1 MSSIM
6 RKFKIMAAGAIAVLG
21 MAIAIPAAANA
32 SGESADMDFSLT
44 PKSGSFFKDAYRSAD
59 WNFQTTISTPDPVI
73 LPMKVADLSL
83 PPNSQMTFNPPND
96 MPVCPDSQVGPPP
109 VNVSVPVETVIKRCP
124 DSVIG
129 NGTAVFVLN
138 RNNLN
143 PAAALDGYIVA
154 FNGGKVN
161 GQARVKIYAFSYDTG
176 VGIYTEGTLSPQ
188 GDLAFNI
195 PQLTS
200 DSSVSNL
207 NISLPGKD
215 ETYFLANQQI
225 SVDLPA
231 GQAPDY
237 VQARCDSGSF
247 DYAGSFELGTRD
259 TDGTPISPT
268 TVVQDQ
274 GSVACTGAA
283 GRARLQYARV
293 SGPRAL
299 NRRGTKTFRVR
310 VRNNGTATAKGV
322 RIRTNGKWVRSSN
335 RRVSNIPAGRT
346 RTYRV
351 RVGLRSRQARRG
363 RRTVVRFRVTAR
375 QSNARLATQRVRVR

>member
-6 RKFKIMAAGAIAVLG
+6 RKFKIMTAGAIAVLG

-109 VNVSVPVETVIKRCP
+109 VNVSVPVETVIDRCP

-138 RNNLN
+138 RNNHN

-225 SVDLPA
+225 SVKLPA

-237 VQARCDSGSF
+237 VQARCESGSF

-283 GRARLQYARV
+283 GKPKLGNLKIN
-293 SGPRAL
+293 GPSK
-299 NRRGTKTFRVR
+299 TK
-310 VRNNGTATAKGV
+310 RNKKTTYKIKVKNAGTATAKGV
-322 RIRTNGKWVRSSN
+322 KLKMSGKG
-335 RRVSNIPAGRT
+335 VSVKASVGNLAAGKT
-346 RTYRV
+346 KTV
-351 RVGLRSRQARRG
+351 KLKAKFKKKGKIKVKVQA
-363 RRTVVRFRVTAR
+363 T
-375 QSNARLATQRVRVR
+375 SKNAGSKAATKKVNVK

>member
-1 MSSIM
+1 M
-6 RKFKIMAAGAIAVLG
+6 RKFKIMTAGAIAVLG

-237 VQARCDSGSF
+237 VQARCESGSF

-283 GRARLQYARV
+283 GKPKLGNLKIN
-293 SGPRAL
+293 GPSK
-299 NRRGTKTFRVR
+299 TK
-310 VRNNGTATAKGV
+310 RNKKTTYKIKVKNAGTATAKGV
-322 RIRTNGKWVRSSN
+322 KLKMSGKG
-335 RRVSNIPAGRT
+335 VSVKTSVGNLAAGKT
-346 RTYRV
+346 KTV
-351 RVGLRSRQARRG
+351 KLKAKFKKKGKIKIKVQA
-363 RRTVVRFRVTAR
+363 T
-375 QSNARLATQRVRVR
+375 SKNAGSKAATKKVNVK